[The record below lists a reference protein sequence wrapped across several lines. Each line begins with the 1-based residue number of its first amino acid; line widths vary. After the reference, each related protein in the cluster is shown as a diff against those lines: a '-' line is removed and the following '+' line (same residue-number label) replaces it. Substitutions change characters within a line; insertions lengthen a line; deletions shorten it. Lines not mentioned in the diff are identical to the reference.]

1 MKTRIMTLL
10 FALLLSFSSFAI
22 SLQDAK
28 DQGLVGEQL
37 NGYLAV
43 VKPAAGVAE
52 LVKDINAKRQAQYEK
67 IAKQNGIVVAD
78 VAKLAAEKVIAKA
91 EKGHIIQDSHG
102 NWIKK

>member
-1 MKTRIMTLL
+1 MRTRIITLL
-10 FALLLSFSSFAI
+10 CAALLSFSSFAI

-67 IAKQNGIVVAD
+67 IAKQNGIAVAD
-78 VAKLAAEKVIAKA
+78 VAKLAAAKVIAKA
-91 EKGHIIQDSHG
+91 EKGHMIQDNSG